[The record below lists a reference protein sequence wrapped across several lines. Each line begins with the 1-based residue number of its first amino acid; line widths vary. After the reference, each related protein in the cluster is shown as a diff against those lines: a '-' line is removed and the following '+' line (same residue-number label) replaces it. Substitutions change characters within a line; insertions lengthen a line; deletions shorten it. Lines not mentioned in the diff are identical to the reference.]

1 MKTLEEFFTPEMS
14 EELKT
19 KFVEAVKADKVNEF
33 FVEQGV
39 DATVDDFIAF
49 AKKKAAESGKLSDEQ
64 LDAVAGGSVGSTVI
78 WTLTSLSSFGVTCA
92 VSGIMAG
99 GKSGCPLD
107 LK

>member
-1 MKTLEEFFTPEMS
+1 MKKLEEFFIPEMS

-49 AKKKAAESGKLSDEQ
+49 AKKKATESGKLSDEQ
-64 LDAVAGGSVGSTVI
+64 LEAVAGGSVGSDII
-78 WTLTSLSSFGVTCA
+78 WGLTSLTSFGVTCA
-92 VSGIMAG
+92 VSGIMEAG
-99 GKSGCPLD
+99 KGCPLD